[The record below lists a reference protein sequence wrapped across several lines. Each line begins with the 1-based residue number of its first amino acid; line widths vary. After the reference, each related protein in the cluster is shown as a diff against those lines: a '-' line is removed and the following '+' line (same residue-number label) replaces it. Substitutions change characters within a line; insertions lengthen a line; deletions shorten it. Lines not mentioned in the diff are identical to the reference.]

1 VLTDAE
7 RKAVRLAGELF
18 TLIRDEVCGNG
29 PTRDA
34 DLAELTAD
42 VHRIQRLVM
51 AQAAARLHPG
61 EFRLMGDV
69 TFGGEAAGE

>member
-1 VLTDAE
+1 MLTDAE